1 MVCRI
6 RHFVNGNSGSGIG
19 RACALSFAKEG
30 ASGVVVADLD
40 LENAGQ
46 VATEIRGL
54 ATHPEFRV
62 EAVQIDVTSESSV
75 RKKLERVRWMFERI
89 DYCVNC
95 AGVSTLAHMSQI
107 QTEAA
112 GIVRSVHKLSACH
125 PTKAPANFIGADRC
139 RERRGNQQR

>member
-1 MVCRI
+1 M
-6 RHFVNGNSGSGIG
+6 
-19 RACALSFAKEG
+19 SFAKEG

-62 EAVQIDVTSESSV
+62 EAIQIDVTSESSV
-75 RKKLERVRWMFERI
+75 IKKLERVRCLFARI

-95 AGVSTLAHMSQI
+95 AGVSTPVHMSRI
-107 QTEAA
+107 QAQAVGT
-112 GIVRSVHKLSACH
+112 VRSVHKLSARH
-125 PTKAPANFIGADRC
+125 PTKALANFIGADRC
-139 RERRGNQQR
+139 RERCGNQQR